1 MHFKDNPDV
10 SAEQGL
16 GRERGRPGGVSL
28 EASEE
33 VRFEEAT
40 GNTQA
45 LRCILGT
52 T

>member
-1 MHFKDNPDV
+1 MSLQNR
-10 SAEQGL
+10 AWGGRGGGL
-16 GRERGRPGGVSL
+16 GGVSL

-45 LRCILGT
+45 LRRILGT